1 MNRGLFWFHT
11 QQGLSSQH
19 LAAASAPWK
28 ELGFPGGHLRDDM
41 GIVEATCAEE
51 AMPSVRGATNGAWV
65 PQKFLLE
72 ISGVG
77 G

>member
-11 QQGLSSQH
+11 QQGLGSQH
-19 LAAASAPWK
+19 LAAASAPRK

-41 GIVEATCAEE
+41 GIAEAACTEE
-51 AMPSVRGATNGAWV
+51 AMPSVKGATNRARV

-72 ISGVG
+72 VSGVVG
-77 G
+77 